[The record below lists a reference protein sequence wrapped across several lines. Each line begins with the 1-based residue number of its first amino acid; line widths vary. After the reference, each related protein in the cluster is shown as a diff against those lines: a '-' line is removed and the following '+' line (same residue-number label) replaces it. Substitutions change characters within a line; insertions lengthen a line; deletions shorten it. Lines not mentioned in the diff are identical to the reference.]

1 MKLKLT
7 SILGAA
13 AIILGAFGA
22 HALSETLTETEL
34 ASYKT
39 GVLYHLVHSVYLLGL
54 IVLGK
59 NSNINLTF
67 YLAFSGIL
75 LFSGSIYSL
84 ALDSVFGLD
93 LSFLWPITPL
103 GGLLLIASWLSLFNV
118 DITSN

>member
-7 SILGAA
+7 SILGAT

-54 IVLGK
+54 IVLG
-59 NSNINLTF
+59 NPTTLRHDGTWRA
-67 YLAFSGIL
+67 YLDWAEEHK
-75 LFSGSIYSL
+75 LF
-84 ALDSVFGLD
+84 A
-93 LSFLWPITPL
+93 WHITH
-103 GGLLLIASWLSLFNV
+103 G
-118 DITSN
+118 

>member
-7 SILGAA
+7 SILGAT

-39 GVLYHLVHSVYLLGL
+39 GVLYHLVHSVYLSGL
-54 IVLGK
+54 IVLRK